1 MSGGRRYLRDMT
13 RSCARPGCG
22 DPATATF
29 GYDYAERTV
38 FLDPLAEE
46 AHPASYDVC
55 RRHADTLKVPNGWQ
69 LIDQRRARSSVAG
82 FLTAP

>member
-1 MSGGRRYLRDMT
+1 MT

-22 DPATATF
+22 DPASATF

-38 FLDPLAEE
+38 YLDPLSEE

-55 RRHADTLKVPNGWQ
+55 RRHADTLSVPKGWH
-69 LIDQRRARSSVAG
+69 LIDQRRARTSVAG

>member
-1 MSGGRRYLRDMT
+1 MT

-46 AHPASYDVC
+46 
-55 RRHADTLKVPNGWQ
+55 
-69 LIDQRRARSSVAG
+69 
-82 FLTAP
+82 

>member
-1 MSGGRRYLRDMT
+1 MT

-38 FLDPLAEE
+38 FLDPLADE

-55 RRHADTLKVPNGWQ
+55 RRHADNLSVPRGWQ
-69 LIDQRRARSSVAG
+69 LVRSGSGAQFG
-82 FLTAP
+82 GRFSLRSLMGIFASGE